1 MEKRGLNSFTLKII
15 ALIFMTAGALLLL
28 LDSEILAYE
37 RIFFRLAAVLFAFVL
52 TEGFFYT
59 ANRQKY
65 LGRLVVAGI
74 LMYVGNHLVAR
85 FTENNMPLEYG
96 MFLTLAVGFGAMWV
110 FQWVRTEADSFEG
123 KMIGI
128 TVAAIISILAMMFA
142 ESGFYVI
149 PVVLIGYFFHG
160 KKLWISLLILAVS
173 AILAINSISYTPSG
187 ALDWYAFF
195 TENCDWVIVGVIP
208 FVLLYSGRSGPS
220 RGFSKWMFYVYYPLL
235 VWTCSIV
242 SA

>member
-1 MEKRGLNSFTLKII
+1 MRTIERRGFAYMDKRGLNCFTLKII

-52 TEGFFYT
+52 TEGFFHT
-59 ANRQKY
+59 VSRQKY

-74 LMYVGNHLVAR
+74 VMYAGNHLVAR
-85 FTENNMPLEYG
+85 LTENNMPLEYG
-96 MFLTLAVGFGAMWV
+96 MFLTLAAGFGAMWV
-110 FQWVRTEADSFEG
+110 FQWVRTEAESFEG

-149 PVVLIGYFFHG
+149 PIVLIGYFFHG
-160 KKLWISLLILAVS
+160 KKLWISLLILISSVVVA
-173 AILAINSISYTPSG
+173 LNSIS
-187 ALDWYAFF
+187 
-195 TENCDWVIVGVIP
+195 
-208 FVLLYSGRSGPS
+208 
-220 RGFSKWMFYVYYPLL
+220 
-235 VWTCSIV
+235 
-242 SA
+242 